1 MVMRALVG
9 LRILSQCPG
18 NRQVHSNQENYG
30 PHRHASAEQEEK
42 GEPLDYSVWVTTGLR
57 GYHVR

>member
-1 MVMRALVG
+1 
-9 LRILSQCPG
+9 LSQCPG